1 MYKFCTKLTV
11 TTVTPDIRDMYARR
25 ATVHLQAI
33 VGQRALVTSRKSVS
47 IEPAWEPQAKAFL
60 LSWLTKGLSISTGNS
75 FHFPG
80 ELPLVVP
87 MQEEASDTELPS
99 DDDETDDF
107 YSDYTNN
114 YILNHGIP
122 PYPLYP
128 VD

>member
-1 MYKFCTKLTV
+1 
-11 TTVTPDIRDMYARR
+11 
-25 ATVHLQAI
+25 
-33 VGQRALVTSRKSVS
+33 
-47 IEPAWEPQAKAFL
+47 
-60 LSWLTKGLSISTGNS
+60 
-75 FHFPG
+75 
-80 ELPLVVP
+80 

>member
-1 MYKFCTKLTV
+1 M
-11 TTVTPDIRDMYARR
+11 
-25 ATVHLQAI
+25 LQ
-33 VGQRALVTSRKSVS
+33 SCYSH
-47 IEPAWEPQAKAFL
+47 
-60 LSWLTKGLSISTGNS
+60 S

-114 YILNHGIP
+114 YILNHAIP